1 MALNGSLPPIFA
13 TCIRTIST
21 SSIRSGKKNFRQF
34 PLYNFRGSMA
44 FRKKQQENPHPN
56 IPIYKYGVRE
66 PGYTIN
72 NKFHF
77 VPEMIPEIIVPD
89 LTDFTLKPYVSYRSS
104 DIMQTE
110 FTAKDLFD
118 AIYSEK
124 IQNDF
129 YKGKLDEDG
138 NSLEPNNYEKMTEEE
153 AELLAKQTGSDIFG

>member
-1 MALNGSLPPIFA
+1 
-13 TCIRTIST
+13 
-21 SSIRSGKKNFRQF
+21 
-34 PLYNFRGSMA
+34 
-44 FRKKQQENPHPN
+44 
-56 IPIYKYGVRE
+56 
-66 PGYTIN
+66 
-72 NKFHF
+72 
-77 VPEMIPEIIVPD
+77 
-89 LTDFTLKPYVSYRSS
+89 
-104 DIMQTE
+104 MQTE